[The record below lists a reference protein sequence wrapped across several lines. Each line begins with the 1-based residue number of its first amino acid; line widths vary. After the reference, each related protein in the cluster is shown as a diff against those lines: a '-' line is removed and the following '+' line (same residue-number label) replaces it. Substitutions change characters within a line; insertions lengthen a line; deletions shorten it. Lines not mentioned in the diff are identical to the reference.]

1 MAFSLCTTHVNPVFL
16 HLSAVNI
23 HLLYIVE
30 NQVTNLIQGFKIL
43 FVYGVGADKMI
54 LLSIIPS
61 GTCKK
66 WGMFLPLFNY
76 QPFWLEKTLPVDMSP
91 NLPLWHGGG
100 LTA

>member
-54 LLSIIPS
+54 LLSS
-61 GTCKK
+61 LNWKK
-66 WGMFLPLFNY
+66 KKDNSKWNMQEMGNVSSSF
-76 QPFWLEKTLPVDMSP
+76 
-91 NLPLWHGGG
+91 
-100 LTA
+100 